1 MNAKKYQKE
10 GQKQTL
16 PVRETGKRFNAFSGV
31 DMTLGTTQ
39 LRPVDSRPISGLPD
53 GVLEFVDSAISI
65 IRKADV
71 SILDGETWHWSEW
84 EGVGMVYADALAW
97 YWDLIMHSSDAL
109 VAYDFEAYEFYEE
122 WRKAIK
128 GGMLNA

>member
-39 LRPVDSRPISGLPD
+39 LRPVDSRPISGLPED
-53 GVLEFVDSAISI
+53 ILEFRDLALSDRWKQTTFVGTEIM
-65 IRKADV
+65 RW
-71 SILDGETWHWSEW
+71 ETNE
-84 EGVGMVYADALAW
+84 MYYTDALAW

>member
-1 MNAKKYQKE
+1 
-10 GQKQTL
+10 
-16 PVRETGKRFNAFSGV
+16 
-31 DMTLGTTQ
+31 MTLGTTQ

-71 SILDGETWHWSEW
+71 SILDGEAWHWSEW

>member
-1 MNAKKYQKE
+1 MAY
-10 GQKQTL
+10 
-16 PVRETGKRFNAFSGV
+16 R
-31 DMTLGTTQ
+31 
-39 LRPVDSRPISGLPD
+39 
-53 GVLEFVDSAISI
+53 
-65 IRKADV
+65 
-71 SILDGETWHWSEW
+71 
-84 EGVGMVYADALAW
+84 DALAW